1 MPELA
6 AVEWLPK
13 QWGVGRGAAI
23 VDLNLHARN
32 RVFRGS
38 DVRDLRQRLIG
49 ANLLSSHARGKR
61 MLFTFSG
68 ENWLR
73 VHLGMTGKV
82 RVEFPDY
89 RPHKHDPIVVFQP
102 ERALAF
108 TDSPHVG

>member
-61 MLFTFSG
+61 MLFKFSG
-68 ENWLR
+68 ENRLS
-73 VHLGMTGKV
+73 VHLGMTGKA
-82 RVEFPDY
+82 RVAFPDN
-89 RPHKHDPIVVFQP
+89 RPHKHDHIGLFQP
-102 ERALAF
+102 ERPLVF
-108 TDSPHVG
+108 TVSLPF